1 MKQSDKI
8 LIMQDRLLKYHK
20 MILRWISFDL
30 QHRQIQGTL
39 VGDLSPLG
47 TECFHSKKQST
58 FEQKFGTTKGHLLL
72 SLYLRL
78 LCTTP
83 VNNEIATKY
92 CVLAK
97 KRKNN
102 SDTLLSPPP
111 PWKKI
116 LGGPRFTV
124 TDFCLHE
131 TCNVKDQ

>member
-8 LIMQDRLLKYHK
+8 IIMQDRLLKYHK

-72 SLYLRL
+72 SLYLWL

-102 SDTLLSPPP
+102 SDTPLSPPLE
-111 PWKKI
+111 KKSWVDPD
-116 LGGPRFTV
+116 L
-124 TDFCLHE
+124 
-131 TCNVKDQ
+131 Q

>member
-1 MKQSDKI
+1 M
-8 LIMQDRLLKYHK
+8 
-20 MILRWISFDL
+20 
-30 QHRQIQGTL
+30 
-39 VGDLSPLG
+39 GDLSPLG

-72 SLYLRL
+72 SLYLWL

-97 KRKNN
+97 KRKSN
-102 SDTLLSPPP
+102 SDTPLSPL
-111 PWKKI
+111 WKKI

-124 TDFCLHE
+124 TDSCLQE
-131 TCNVKDQ
+131 TWNVKDQ